1 MQEKTGHR
9 HPCRDGSTELAM
21 GALAWS
27 VLERCDTC
35 GALWDRGERTL
46 HRVLASDAATLY
58 PDAVVDPFV
67 LSRPAQAGPPSGYW
81 AHLNQGA
88 VYRFYVEVERAGEPE
103 IWAIVSG
110 GVLERIPALDRGPL
124 EERTADRFDELVA
137 SLGEVPSAALRLAL
151 TGGLHP
157 VSLKPSTSRGCLALR
172 RPRDHAHHPT
182 NLLMK
187 YSSRSSTP
195 ARYRPRTS
203 LSKVSP
209 RSRADSRARP
219 HPHPLLLMELV

>member
-67 LSRPAQAGPPSGYW
+67 LSRPAQAGPPSRYW

-124 EERTADRFDELVA
+124 EERTADRFDELVT
-137 SLGEVPSAALRLAL
+137 SFGEVKATAVQLAL
-151 TGGLHP
+151 AGGLHP
-157 VSLKPSTSRGCLALR
+157 VSLKAIDLAR
-172 RPRDHAHHPT
+172 VFGTATPT
-182 NLLMK
+182 G
-187 YSSRSSTP
+187 S
-195 ARYRPRTS
+195 RTS
-203 LSKVSP
+203 PDELAQEILQPLVDSGTVSP
-209 RSRADSRARP
+209 EDLVIEGFPSFSR
-219 HPHPLLLMELV
+219 

>member
-21 GALAWS
+21 GAQAWS

-46 HRVLASDAATLY
+46 HRVLASDAAKLY

-67 LSRPAQAGPPSGYW
+67 LPRPAQAGPPSRYW

-88 VYRFYVEVERAGEPE
+88 VYRLYVEVGRAGAPE

-110 GVLERIPALDRGPL
+110 AVLERIPALDRGLL
-124 EERTADRFDELVA
+124 EECTAERFAELVT
-137 SLGEVPSAALRLAL
+137 SFGEVPSAALRLAL

-157 VSLKPSTSRGCLALR
+157 VSLKAIDLARVFGAAPPTGSSTSPDELATEILR
-172 RPRDHAHHPT
+172 PLVDSGT
-182 NLLMK
+182 
-187 YSSRSSTP
+187 
-195 ARYRPRTS
+195 
-203 LSKVSP
+203 VSP
-209 RSRADSRARP
+209 ED
-219 HPHPLLLMELV
+219 LVIEGFPSFSH